1 MRQIDQNRKGHLLH
15 SGVLFLFVFL
25 VLAPSHAGASSTDMF
40 GMGAR
45 GASMGGAVVSN
56 STGYSSVYYN
66 PASLM
71 VLGDRQFT
79 VGYQRA
85 DFGLELNDSEYDVEE
100 ASNLLI
106 GFNIPIPFGGV
117 LADRFAVGFG
127 FVIPFASVLEADV
140 RAPETPVF
148 IVVENRP
155 RVIGLHAALSVKIVD
170 WLHLGA
176 GVVALAELIGGLDI
190 APNETGQLGTVVR
203 DELIADYAPIAG
215 MYVEPTEW
223 LSFGFTFHGVSDAR
237 FTFPMNA
244 DLGPEFP
251 VEVPLL
257 NIAGIAQYDP
267 MNLSTDLTYRPIP
280 NLLIAA
286 GVTFKR
292 WSTFENPM
300 RNTTPAVPEQDPA
313 DFVDVWI
320 PRLGAE
326 YLMTLS
332 EVDLAYRLG
341 GFLEP
346 TPVLQQVA
354 NHNYLDS
361 DRFGLGLGFGIKWRG
376 LTADLAVQ
384 LQFMRDREHTKEPG
398 LVRDPENAGLPSI
411 SHGGNIV
418 VSVLEVGVA
427 F

>member
-1 MRQIDQNRKGHLLH
+1 MLHEYDIRKQGPLIARIV
-15 SGVLFLFVFL
+15 VLCVSL
-25 VLAPSHAGASSTDMF
+25 VLAVGHASASSTDLF

-45 GASMGGAVVSN
+45 GASMGGAVVS
-56 STGYSSVYYN
+56 SASGYSCVYYN

-71 VLGDRQFT
+71 VLGHRQFS

-85 DFGLELNDSEYDVEE
+85 DFGLELNDADYEVDEV
-100 ASNLLI
+100 SNLLL
-106 GFNIPIPFGGV
+106 GFNVPIPFGGV

-127 FVIPFASVLEADV
+127 FLVPFASVLEADV

-155 RVIGLHAALSVKIVD
+155 RVIGVHAALSVKIVD
-170 WLHLGA
+170 WLYLGA
-176 GVVALAELIGGLDI
+176 GVVALAELVGGLDI

-203 DELIADYAPIAG
+203 DELIADYAPIVG
-215 MYVEPTEW
+215 IHVEPTEW
-223 LSFGFTFHGVSDAR
+223 LSFGLTFHGVSDAR
-237 FTFPMNA
+237 FTFPITA

-267 MNLSTDLTYRPIP
+267 MNLSTDVSYRPLP
-280 NLLIAA
+280 NLLVAA

-292 WSTFENPM
+292 WSAFKNPI
-300 RNTTPAVPEQDPA
+300 RNTSPAVPEQDPA
-313 DFVDVWI
+313 EFVDIWI
-320 PRLGAE
+320 PRIGAE

-332 EVDLAYRLG
+332 EVSLAYRLG

-346 TPVLQQVA
+346 SPVLLQVA

-361 DRFGLGLGFGIKWRG
+361 DRFGLGLGLGVSWRG

-384 LQFMRDREHTKEPG
+384 LQFMRDREHIKEPDM
-398 LVRDPENAGLPSI
+398 VRDPENAGLPSI
-411 SHGGNIV
+411 SHGGNII
-418 VSVLEVGVA
+418 VSVLEMGLA